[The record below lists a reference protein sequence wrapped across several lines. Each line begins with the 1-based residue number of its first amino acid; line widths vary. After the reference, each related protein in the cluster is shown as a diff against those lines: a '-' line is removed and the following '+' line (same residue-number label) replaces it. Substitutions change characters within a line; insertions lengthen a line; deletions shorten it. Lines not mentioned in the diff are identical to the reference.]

1 MGAAEVQLAQGNL
14 SAENLKDVVLK
25 LIEMDKAAAL
35 ASSSSSASSTAA
47 STSVDHTRDP
57 RLRGKSAPHVVDYG
71 HGRPVSN
78 DVKGS

>member
-35 ASSSSSASSTAA
+35 AAASASSTAA

>member
-35 ASSSSSASSTAA
+35 AASSAS

>member
-35 ASSSSSASSTAA
+35 AASSTAA